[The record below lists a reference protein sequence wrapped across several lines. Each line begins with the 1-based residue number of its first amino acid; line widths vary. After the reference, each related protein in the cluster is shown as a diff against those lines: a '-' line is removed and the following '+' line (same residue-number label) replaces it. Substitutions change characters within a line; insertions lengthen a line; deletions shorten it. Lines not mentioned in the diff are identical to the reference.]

1 MMRLLYT
8 LLLHLG
14 LPLALLRLSW
24 RGIRSP
30 DYLLRWGER
39 FGRVPE
45 TVASGSIWVHAVS
58 VGEVNAAM
66 PLARALRQQY
76 PEQSLLITT
85 TTPTGS
91 MQLTRSLGSGV
102 DHCYLP
108 YDYPWA
114 IRTFLHHTRPQL
126 AIIMETEIWPN
137 LFKQLSEHHIPI
149 VMTNVR
155 VSMRSFQG
163 YRRMPGFVRETL
175 SRVTLF
181 AVQTRADAAR
191 LRRLGAPGNRLK
203 ITNSIK
209 FDVRLAPSLTEVA
222 TVVRRDW
229 GQNRPVWVIGST
241 HDDEEAQII
250 SVYKRLL
257 TELPDLLVVL
267 APRHPER
274 FAAVTRL
281 CRRAGLRL
289 QKRSEVKQVAARTQ
303 IYLADSMGE
312 LPVFFAA
319 ADVALVGGS
328 LIVGGGG
335 HNVLEPCAVG
345 VPVLFGPYMA
355 NFREISQQ
363 VLSCGAGFE
372 VSTEDDMV
380 AQIHRLLTD
389 PEARFLAGEAGRALV
404 KRNKGALQK
413 TMDLIASVHDHTPI
427 SEQ

>member
-1 MMRLLYT
+1 MRMLYT

-14 LPLALLRLSW
+14 LPLALLRLIW

-30 DYLLRWGER
+30 GYLLRWGER
-39 FGRVPE
+39 LGRVPK
-45 TVASGSIWVHAVS
+45 TVAKGSIWVHAVS
-58 VGEVNAAM
+58 VGEVNAAL
-66 PLARALRQQY
+66 PLARALRQYY
-76 PEQSLLITT
+76 PDQGLLMTT

-114 IRTFLHHTRPQL
+114 IHAFLRRTRPQM

-137 LFKQLSEHHIPI
+137 LFKQLSDCDIPI
-149 VMTNVR
+149 VMANVR
-155 VSMRSFQG
+155 LSLRSYQG
-163 YRRMPGFVRETL
+163 YRRIPGFVRETL
-175 SRVTLF
+175 SHVSLF

-191 LRRLGAPGNRLK
+191 LRKLGAPGQRLK

-209 FDVRLAPSLTEVA
+209 FDVHLAPSLSEVA

-229 GQNRPVWVIGST
+229 GQERPVLVAGST
-241 HDDEEAQII
+241 HDGEEARII
-250 SVYKRLL
+250 SAYKRLL
-257 TELPDLLVVL
+257 AENPDLLLVL

-281 CRRAGLRL
+281 CRRARLRL
-289 QKRSEVKQVAARTQ
+289 EKRSEVKLVAEDTQ

-312 LPVFFAA
+312 LPVFYAA

-328 LIVGGGG
+328 LIDGGGG

-345 VPVLFGPYMA
+345 VAVLFGPNMA

-372 VSTEDDMV
+372 VTTEDDIV
-380 AQIHRLLTD
+380 TQIHRLLHD

-413 TMDLIASVHDHTPI
+413 TMDLIAEVLEDRT
-427 SEQ
+427 

>member
-1 MMRLLYT
+1 MRLLYT
-8 LLLHLG
+8 VLLHLG
-14 LPLALLRLSW
+14 LPLALLRLVW

-30 DYLLRWGER
+30 NYLLRWGER
-39 FGRVPE
+39 LGRVPE

-58 VGEVNAAM
+58 VGEVNAAL
-66 PLARALRQQY
+66 PLARALRQTY
-76 PEQSLLITT
+76 PDQGLLITT

-91 MQLTRSLGSGV
+91 MQLTHSLGNGV

-114 IRTFLHHTRPQL
+114 IRAFLRRTRPQL

-137 LFKQLSEHHIPI
+137 LFQQLYAAEIPI
-149 VMTNVR
+149 VMANVR
-155 VSMRSFQG
+155 ISIRSFQG
-163 YRRMPGFVRETL
+163 YRRIPGFIRETL

-191 LRRLGAPGNRLK
+191 LRKLGAPGNRLK
-203 ITNSIK
+203 ISNSIK
-209 FDVRLAPSLTEVA
+209 FDVRLAPSLSEVA

-229 GQNRPVWVIGST
+229 GQERPVWVVGST
-241 HDDEEAQII
+241 HDDEEMQVIGA
-250 SVYKRLL
+250 YKKLL
-257 TELPDLLVVL
+257 SEHLDLLLVL

-281 CRRAGLRL
+281 CRRAGLLL
-289 QKRSEVKQVAARTQ
+289 QKRSEVKQVAANTQ
-303 IYLADSMGE
+303 VYLVDSMGE

-328 LIVGGGG
+328 LIARGGG
-335 HNVLEPCAVG
+335 HNILEPCAVG
-345 VPVLFGPYMA
+345 VPVLFGPNMA
-355 NFREISQQ
+355 NFRAISQQ

-372 VSTEDDMV
+372 VTTEQNMV
-380 AQIHRLLTD
+380 AKIHHLLTD

-413 TMDLIASVHDHTPI
+413 TMDLIAAVRDNTLGL
-427 SEQ
+427 